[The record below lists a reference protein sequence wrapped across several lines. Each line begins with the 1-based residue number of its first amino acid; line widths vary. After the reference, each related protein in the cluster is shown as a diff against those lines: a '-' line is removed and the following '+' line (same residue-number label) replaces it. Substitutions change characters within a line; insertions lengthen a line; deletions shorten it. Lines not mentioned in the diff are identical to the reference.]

1 MGQDKAFVNYGG
13 RPLADI
19 ARSALVEAGAAEV
32 LSIGG
37 DQLRL
42 RGLGFVAIPD
52 DHAGEGPL
60 GGLLTALRV
69 ASAGWV
75 VVLSCDLP
83 HASAETVRELLS
95 HAGDGTDAVVPLLAG
110 RPQPT
115 HAVWRRDSRD
125 VLRATFAGGERRLA
139 ATLEVLRVRRVAVQH
154 PGTLLDV
161 DTPDD
166 LHDTASNLHPTDH
179 SGADIAPRSPMG
191 GDGGGLAAPRGGPR
205 TRRAGS

>member
-37 DQLRL
+37 DRVRL

-69 ASAGWV
+69 AAAGWV

-95 HAGDGTDAVVPLLAG
+95 HTGDGTDAVVPLLAG

-115 HAVWRRDSRD
+115 HAVWRRDCRD
-125 VLRATFAGGERRLA
+125 VLRAAFAGGERRLA
-139 ATLEVLRVRRVAVQH
+139 AALEVVRVRRVAVQH

-166 LHDTASNLHPTDH
+166 LHGTASDLRPTGH
-179 SGADIAPRSPMG
+179 AGADIAPRSRMG
-191 GDGGGLAAPRGGPR
+191 EGGGGLLAPRGGHR
-205 TRRAGS
+205 TRGAGS